1 VGTPDHA
8 CRFLENEILETAECR
23 RVAGQITS
31 RTWMYLWHGGE
42 EARALA
48 VHEEELIGEHL
59 PETRVVVDA
68 EGERA
73 DGVVDGEAFGAE

>member
-1 VGTPDHA
+1 
-8 CRFLENEILETAECR
+8 
-23 RVAGQITS
+23 
-31 RTWMYLWHGGE
+31 MYLWHGGE

-48 VHEEELIGEHL
+48 VHEEELTGEHL
-59 PETRVVVDA
+59 PATRVVVDA